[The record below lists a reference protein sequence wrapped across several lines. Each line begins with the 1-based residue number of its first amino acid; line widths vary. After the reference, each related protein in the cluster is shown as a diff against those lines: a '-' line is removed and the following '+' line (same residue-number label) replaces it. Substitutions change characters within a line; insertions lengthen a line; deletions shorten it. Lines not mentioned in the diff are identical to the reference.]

1 MADVTRWHLIVDVVG
16 DGTDPR
22 KLAAQLLAGRRPDAR
37 VVDMVPDLV
46 AHPDVPPR
54 PEGVTPLPSA
64 EAVYVVFDDPGGG
77 LVLERP
83 AFLWARPV
91 YDAPEPWVDGIV
103 LRQGPA
109 TFERIEFGGQAH
121 HYGTVSTRPPETVL
135 ERLQTLRDSVAGADV
150 PPHPRHTVGGYPSST
165 RPASDLAPPPRGP
178 APGAAVPPEFKAA
191 EDTPEIRCT
200 WNATCQSFST
210 FVTVVDGHRLAVCSR
225 CIDAAVRR
233 GYANAGR
240 LTDPAHRDLWDRG
253 G

>member
-1 MADVTRWHLIVDVVG
+1 MTADVTRWHLIVDVVG

-121 HYGTVSTRPPETVL
+121 HYAVATTPRPPETVL
-135 ERLQTLRDSVAGADV
+135 ERLQTLRDSVTGADV
-150 PPHPRHTVGGYPSST
+150 PPHPRHTGDEPTERPVVPCAWAAGCD
-165 RPASDLAPPPRGP
+165 RPAT
-178 APGAAVPPEFKAA
+178 E
-191 EDTPEIRCT
+191 
-200 WNATCQSFST
+200 
-210 FVTVVDGHRLAVCSR
+210 VTVVDASRIPVCSR
-225 CIDAAVRR
+225 CLRAAVHR
-233 GYANAGR
+233 GYANAGS
-240 LTDPAHRDLWDRG
+240 LADPVHHDLWDRYR
-253 G
+253 